1 MGLTNRSVRLSM
13 AAVSVN
19 VCKELTLR
27 DVVKVAG
34 MSMVTVQDGT
44 WASGV
49 AFTATRSFRTDEL
62 VRISQRRGA

>member
-13 AAVSVN
+13 AAMNAN
-19 VCKELTLR
+19 VCKETTLL
-27 DVVKVAG
+27 DVGKAAG
-34 MSMVTVQDGT
+34 VSMVTVQDGT
-44 WASGV
+44 WTSGV